1 MQQESLQLSS
11 RTKDSYDRCYKTRNY
26 FGYREWIY
34 RPYLKALLARANLR
48 AGSTLLDVGCGQG
61 FFSNLLR
68 KCGMRVTG
76 IDMSETGIRMA
87 RECYGSSDIE
97 FLVADVNT
105 ISTAGPFDCVF
116 TRSLS
121 LYNTLDFATRREVT
135 EALMKYV
142 RPSGTFI
149 FAYNTNLNA
158 SKANSDW
165 RYHTLEDAHQH
176 FSSYKG
182 VKCFFTLK
190 IETLIFG
197 KYAFNSLFS
206 RVGAAVSS
214 ALGVGGE
221 LVCIVRKEYGE

>member
-1 MQQESLQLSS
+1 MQEENLQLSS
-11 RTKDSYDRCYKTRNY
+11 RTKDSYDTCYKTRNY

-34 RPYLKALLARANLR
+34 RPYLKALLARAKLR
-48 AGSTLLDVGCGQG
+48 AGSALLDVGCGQG

-87 RECYGSSDIE
+87 KECYGSSDIE
-97 FLVADVNT
+97 FLVADANT
-105 ISTAGPFDCVF
+105 ISTTEPFDCVF

-142 RPSGTFI
+142 RPNGTFI

-158 SKANSDW
+158 AKANSDW
-165 RYHTLEDAHQH
+165 RYHTLRDAQRH

>member
-1 MQQESLQLSS
+1 MQQESLQQSS
-11 RTKDSYDRCYKTRNY
+11 RTKDLYDTCYKKRNY

-48 AGSTLLDVGCGQG
+48 AGSSLLDVGCGQG
-61 FFSNLLR
+61 FFSNLLSQ
-68 KCGMRVTG
+68 CGMRVTG
-76 IDMSETGIRMA
+76 IDMSETGIRAA
-87 RECYGSSDIE
+87 RECYGSPDIE

-105 ISTAGPFDCVF
+105 ISTGRTFDCVF

-121 LYNTLDFATRREVT
+121 LYNTLNFATRREVT

-149 FAYNTNLNA
+149 FAYNTNLSA

-165 RYHTLEDAHQH
+165 RYHTLEDARRH
-176 FSSYKG
+176 FSNYKG
-182 VKCFFTLK
+182 AKCFFTLK
-190 IETLIFG
+190 IETLSFG
-197 KYAFNSLFS
+197 KYAFNALFS

-214 ALGVGGE
+214 ALGAGGE